1 MACDAYLICT
11 SPRSGSTL
19 LCRMLTD
26 TGVAG
31 APNSHF
37 HKPSLAAWARAHKV
51 DVPAP
56 PAEVEALPRILLAA
70 RQTGRGG
77 TDVFGAR
84 IQQESFAFFRD
95 QLAVLYPEEGDDLGR
110 ITAAFGTTKIF
121 YLTRGDKV
129 GQAVSVVKAQQTGL
143 WHQAPDGTEIERLT
157 PPAEPV
163 YDGAALKE
171 AYDGFLAREAGWA
184 AWFDAE
190 GIAPVRITYEALSED
205 PIGRLRDVLAAIGQ
219 DPAVADEVEPGTA
232 KLADAVSQQWVERFR
247 EEYGLQG

>member
-1 MACDAYLICT
+1 MAYDAYLICT

-37 HKPSLAAWARAHKV
+37 HKPSLADWARAHNV
-51 DVPAP
+51 DVSRAAVE
-56 PAEVEALPRILLAA
+56 AEVLPRIFAAA
-70 RQTGRGG
+70 RLTGRGG

-84 IQQESFAFFRD
+84 IQQESFAFFR
-95 QLAVLYPEEGDDLGR
+95 QMLAVRYPDKVDDMAR
-110 ITAAFGTTKIF
+110 IEAAFGTTKIF

-143 WHQAPDGTEIERLT
+143 WHQAPDGTEIERLA
-157 PPAEPV
+157 PPADPV
-163 YDGAALKE
+163 YDGPALKD
-171 AYDGFLAREAGWA
+171 AYDGFLARETGWA
-184 AWFDAE
+184 AWFE
-190 GIAPVRITYEALSED
+190 TERIEPVRITYEALSAD
-205 PIGRLRDVLAAIGQ
+205 PIGCLREVLKAIEQ
-219 DPAVADEVEPGTA
+219 DPAAADGVEPGTA
-232 KLADAVSQQWVERFR
+232 KLADAVSRDWAKRFR